1 MANLLLVILI
11 VAGLLALPKMRSQFF
26 PDIIIDNINLSIVW
40 QGAGAEDVDA
50 AIVRVLEP
58 VLLGVDG
65 VSGAN
70 STSNEG
76 RARISLEFE
85 PDWDMARAK
94 ADVETALDSVT
105 SLPQD
110 SEDPTII
117 RGRWSDRVTD
127 VVISGPV
134 AVGQLGLFA
143 DEFVMRLF
151 TAGVT
156 RTTMRGLA
164 APETVVAVPTSNLIM
179 HDITMQEIAMAISEE
194 VSADPAGD
202 VDGANARVRTGIE
215 KRLAKDIGSIV
226 LRSNSDGS
234 KLTISDVAE
243 LNVNGIDRERTYFVG
258 TDPAIS
264 IRVDRN
270 QQGDAIDIQHKVE
283 SIAREL
289 EATLPEG
296 TKLELI
302 RTRAETISSRLNMLL
317 DNGLVGLGLVV
328 TLLFLFLNTRTAF
341 WVAAGIPT
349 AMLTAI
355 ALMYAAGITINMISL
370 FALII
375 TLGIVVDDAIVVGEH
390 ADYRARSGLPPIVA
404 AETAAQRMFM
414 PVLAATMTTVI
425 AFFGLVAIGG
435 RFGDLIAD
443 IPFTVSVVLLA
454 SLVECFL
461 ILPNHMA
468 HSINNS
474 SKIKWYDR
482 PSHVV
487 NIGFVWFREN
497 IFRPFIKLVIRARYV
512 VLAGTL
518 LVLASQIVLFINGSV
533 TWRFFNAP
541 EQSSVTGNFAMVN
554 SATRA
559 DTLAMMKILQ
569 TTVDELATEYEKE
582 HGRNPAKY
590 VLAELGGNSG
600 RGLSGTENKSKDL
613 LGGISIELIDADL
626 RSYSSFSFVGDL
638 QDKIVRHPLLE
649 AISFRGWRSGP
660 GGDALDIQFYG
671 ADAVTLKN
679 AAEALKTE
687 LEAFSAVSALEDDLA
702 YDKEEIILELTP
714 QGKALGF
721 TIDRLGVVLRNRLN
735 GLEAASYPL
744 GPRSAT
750 IRVEL
755 PEGEL
760 TSDFLERT
768 QLRANSGI
776 YVPLADIV
784 SVERKVGFSTVR
796 RENGIRLISVTGDVS
811 EDNPEEAEQV
821 FEALKKEILPEIA
834 TVNQVEWRMSGLAEQ
849 EQDFLND
856 ARVGMI
862 LTLLGIY
869 LVLTWIFA
877 SWTRPFVIMSI
888 IPFGLVGTIYGHF
901 IWDVPMSMF
910 TIVGLIGMTG
920 IIIND
925 SIVLISTIDEYS
937 KERGIIPSIIDGSVD
952 RLRPVLLTT
961 FTTVL
966 GLAPLLYERS
976 TQAQFLKPTVITL
989 VYGLGFGLLIV
1000 LLVIPALVAMQ
1011 EDIKRFRKAYLFA
1024 LRSQNKFIQRSFVSL
1039 TLAIILWGGLT
1050 LGFMLVSGSLAPLLS
1065 ELNFIQALPENML
1078 SALALFITG
1087 SFLLIIIFALVG
1099 YFMFWRSRNL
1109 LQV

>member
-1 MANLLLVILI
+1 MTRLSPQAANGILSYFTRHKTMANLLLVILI

-40 QGAGAEDVDA
+40 KGAGAEDVDA

-85 PDWDMARAK
+85 PSWDMTRAK

-151 TAGVT
+151 AAGVT
-156 RTTMRGLA
+156 RTTMRGMV

-179 HDITMQEIAMAISEE
+179 HDITMQEIARAISEE

-202 VDGANARVRTGIE
+202 VEGANARVRTGVE
-215 KRLAKDIGSIV
+215 KRQAKDIQSIV

-234 KLTISDVAE
+234 KLTIADVAE

-258 TDPAIS
+258 TNPAIS

-283 SIAREL
+283 SIARDL

-317 DNGLVGLGLVV
+317 DNGLMGLGLVV

-390 ADYRARSGLPPIVA
+390 ADSRARSGLPPIVA

-468 HSINNS
+468 HSITNNS
-474 SKIKWYDR
+474 QIKWYDR
-482 PSHVV
+482 PSYVV

-497 IFRPFIKLVIRARYV
+497 IFRPFIKVVIRARYV

-518 LVLASQIVLFINGSV
+518 LVLASQVVLFINGSV

-559 DTLAMMKILQ
+559 DTLSMMKILQ
-569 TTVDELATEYEKE
+569 TTVDELAVEY
-582 HGRNPAKY
+582 
-590 VLAELGGNSG
+590 
-600 RGLSGTENKSKDL
+600 
-613 LGGISIELIDADL
+613 
-626 RSYSSFSFVGDL
+626 
-638 QDKIVRHPLLE
+638 
-649 AISFRGWRSGP
+649 
-660 GGDALDIQFYG
+660 
-671 ADAVTLKN
+671 
-679 AAEALKTE
+679 
-687 LEAFSAVSALEDDLA
+687 
-702 YDKEEIILELTP
+702 
-714 QGKALGF
+714 
-721 TIDRLGVVLRNRLN
+721 
-735 GLEAASYPL
+735 
-744 GPRSAT
+744 
-750 IRVEL
+750 
-755 PEGEL
+755 
-760 TSDFLERT
+760 
-768 QLRANSGI
+768 
-776 YVPLADIV
+776 
-784 SVERKVGFSTVR
+784 
-796 RENGIRLISVTGDVS
+796 
-811 EDNPEEAEQV
+811 
-821 FEALKKEILPEIA
+821 
-834 TVNQVEWRMSGLAEQ
+834 
-849 EQDFLND
+849 
-856 ARVGMI
+856 
-862 LTLLGIY
+862 
-869 LVLTWIFA
+869 
-877 SWTRPFVIMSI
+877 
-888 IPFGLVGTIYGHF
+888 
-901 IWDVPMSMF
+901 
-910 TIVGLIGMTG
+910 
-920 IIIND
+920 
-925 SIVLISTIDEYS
+925 
-937 KERGIIPSIIDGSVD
+937 
-952 RLRPVLLTT
+952 
-961 FTTVL
+961 
-966 GLAPLLYERS
+966 
-976 TQAQFLKPTVITL
+976 
-989 VYGLGFGLLIV
+989 
-1000 LLVIPALVAMQ
+1000 
-1011 EDIKRFRKAYLFA
+1011 
-1024 LRSQNKFIQRSFVSL
+1024 
-1039 TLAIILWGGLT
+1039 
-1050 LGFMLVSGSLAPLLS
+1050 
-1065 ELNFIQALPENML
+1065 
-1078 SALALFITG
+1078 
-1087 SFLLIIIFALVG
+1087 
-1099 YFMFWRSRNL
+1099 
-1109 LQV
+1109 

>member
-1 MANLLLVILI
+1 MTRLSPQAANGILSYFTRHKTMANLLLVILI

-40 QGAGAEDVDA
+40 KGAGAEDVDA

-85 PDWDMARAK
+85 PSWDMTRAK

-151 TAGVT
+151 AAGVT
-156 RTTMRGLA
+156 RTTMRGMV

-179 HDITMQEIAMAISEE
+179 HDITMQEIARAISEE

-202 VDGANARVRTGIE
+202 VEGANARVRTGVE
-215 KRLAKDIGSIV
+215 KRQAKDIQSIV

-234 KLTISDVAE
+234 KLTIADVAE

-258 TDPAIS
+258 TNPAIS

-283 SIAREL
+283 SIARDL

-317 DNGLVGLGLVV
+317 DNGLMGLGLVV

-390 ADYRARSGLPPIVA
+390 ADSRARSGLPPIVA

-468 HSINNS
+468 HSITNNS
-474 SKIKWYDR
+474 QIKWYDR
-482 PSHVV
+482 PSYVV

-497 IFRPFIKLVIRARYV
+497 IFRPFIKVVIRARYV

-518 LVLASQIVLFINGSV
+518 LVLASQVVLFINGSV

-569 TTVDELATEYEKE
+569 TTVDELAVEYEKE
-582 HGRNPAKY
+582 HGRNPVKY

-600 RGLSGTENKSKDL
+600 RGLSGTENKSIDL

-687 LEAFSAVSALEDDLA
+687 LETFSVVSALEDDLA

-721 TIDRLGVVLRNRLN
+721 TIDTLGVVLRNRLN
-735 GLEAASYPL
+735 GVEEASYPL

-784 SVERKVGFSTVR
+784 SVQRKVGF
-796 RENGIRLISVTGDVS
+796 
-811 EDNPEEAEQV
+811 
-821 FEALKKEILPEIA
+821 
-834 TVNQVEWRMSGLAEQ
+834 
-849 EQDFLND
+849 
-856 ARVGMI
+856 
-862 LTLLGIY
+862 
-869 LVLTWIFA
+869 
-877 SWTRPFVIMSI
+877 
-888 IPFGLVGTIYGHF
+888 
-901 IWDVPMSMF
+901 
-910 TIVGLIGMTG
+910 
-920 IIIND
+920 
-925 SIVLISTIDEYS
+925 
-937 KERGIIPSIIDGSVD
+937 
-952 RLRPVLLTT
+952 
-961 FTTVL
+961 
-966 GLAPLLYERS
+966 
-976 TQAQFLKPTVITL
+976 
-989 VYGLGFGLLIV
+989 
-1000 LLVIPALVAMQ
+1000 
-1011 EDIKRFRKAYLFA
+1011 
-1024 LRSQNKFIQRSFVSL
+1024 
-1039 TLAIILWGGLT
+1039 
-1050 LGFMLVSGSLAPLLS
+1050 
-1065 ELNFIQALPENML
+1065 
-1078 SALALFITG
+1078 
-1087 SFLLIIIFALVG
+1087 
-1099 YFMFWRSRNL
+1099 
-1109 LQV
+1109 

>member
-1 MANLLLVILI
+1 MTRLSPQTANGVLSYFTRHKTMANLLLVILI

-26 PDIIIDNINLSIVW
+26 PDIIVDNINLSVVW

-85 PDWDMARAK
+85 PNWDMARAK

-179 HDITMQEIAMAISEE
+179 HDITMHEIAMAISEE

-202 VDGANARVRTGIE
+202 VDGANARVRTGVE

-234 KLTISDVAE
+234 KLTIADVAE

-258 TDPAIS
+258 TDPAIT

-474 SKIKWYDR
+474 
-482 PSHVV
+482 
-487 NIGFVWFREN
+487 
-497 IFRPFIKLVIRARYV
+497 
-512 VLAGTL
+512 
-518 LVLASQIVLFINGSV
+518 
-533 TWRFFNAP
+533 
-541 EQSSVTGNFAMVN
+541 
-554 SATRA
+554 
-559 DTLAMMKILQ
+559 
-569 TTVDELATEYEKE
+569 
-582 HGRNPAKY
+582 
-590 VLAELGGNSG
+590 
-600 RGLSGTENKSKDL
+600 
-613 LGGISIELIDADL
+613 
-626 RSYSSFSFVGDL
+626 
-638 QDKIVRHPLLE
+638 
-649 AISFRGWRSGP
+649 
-660 GGDALDIQFYG
+660 
-671 ADAVTLKN
+671 
-679 AAEALKTE
+679 
-687 LEAFSAVSALEDDLA
+687 
-702 YDKEEIILELTP
+702 
-714 QGKALGF
+714 
-721 TIDRLGVVLRNRLN
+721 
-735 GLEAASYPL
+735 
-744 GPRSAT
+744 
-750 IRVEL
+750 
-755 PEGEL
+755 
-760 TSDFLERT
+760 
-768 QLRANSGI
+768 
-776 YVPLADIV
+776 
-784 SVERKVGFSTVR
+784 
-796 RENGIRLISVTGDVS
+796 
-811 EDNPEEAEQV
+811 
-821 FEALKKEILPEIA
+821 PEI
-834 TVNQVEWRMSGLAEQ
+834 
-849 EQDFLND
+849 
-856 ARVGMI
+856 
-862 LTLLGIY
+862 
-869 LVLTWIFA
+869 
-877 SWTRPFVIMSI
+877 
-888 IPFGLVGTIYGHF
+888 
-901 IWDVPMSMF
+901 
-910 TIVGLIGMTG
+910 
-920 IIIND
+920 
-925 SIVLISTIDEYS
+925 
-937 KERGIIPSIIDGSVD
+937 K
-952 RLRPVLLTT
+952 
-961 FTTVL
+961 
-966 GLAPLLYERS
+966 
-976 TQAQFLKPTVITL
+976 
-989 VYGLGFGLLIV
+989 
-1000 LLVIPALVAMQ
+1000 
-1011 EDIKRFRKAYLFA
+1011 
-1024 LRSQNKFIQRSFVSL
+1024 
-1039 TLAIILWGGLT
+1039 
-1050 LGFMLVSGSLAPLLS
+1050 
-1065 ELNFIQALPENML
+1065 
-1078 SALALFITG
+1078 
-1087 SFLLIIIFALVG
+1087 
-1099 YFMFWRSRNL
+1099 
-1109 LQV
+1109 

>member
-85 PDWDMARAK
+85 PSWDMARAK

-164 APETVVAVPTSNLIM
+164 APETVVEVPTSNLIM
-179 HDITMQEIAMAISEE
+179 HDITMHEIAMAISEE

-202 VDGANARVRTGIE
+202 VDGANARVRTGVE

-234 KLTISDVAE
+234 KLTIADIAK

-687 LEAFSAVSALEDDLA
+687 LEAFPAVSALEDDLA

-1087 SFLLIIIFALVG
+1087 SFLLIFIFALVG

>member
-26 PDIIIDNINLSIVW
+26 PDIVIDNINLSIVW

-85 PDWDMARAK
+85 PNWDMARAK

-127 VVISGPV
+127 IVISGPV
-134 AVGQLGLFA
+134 AVGQLGIFA

-179 HDITMQEIAMAISEE
+179 HDITMHEIAMAISEE

-202 VDGANARVRTGIE
+202 VDGANARVRTGVE

-258 TDPAIS
+258 TDPAIT

-482 PSHVV
+482 PSYIV

-582 HGRNPAKY
+582 HGRNPVKY

-687 LEAFSAVSALEDDLA
+687 LEAFSSVSALEDDLA

-1087 SFLLIIIFALVG
+1087 SFLLIFIFALVG

>member
-1 MANLLLVILI
+1 MANLLLVILV
-11 VAGLLALPKMRSQFF
+11 VAGLMALPKMRAQFF
-26 PDIIIDNINLSIVW
+26 PDVVVDNINIGIVW

-50 AIVRVLEP
+50 AIIRVLEP
-58 VLLGVDG
+58 VLLAVDG
-65 VSGAN
+65 VSNAK
-70 STSNEG
+70 SISNEG
-76 RARISLEFE
+76 RAKITLEFE
-85 PDWDMARAK
+85 PSWDMSRAK
-94 ADVETALDSVT
+94 VDVETALDSVT

-134 AVGQLGLFA
+134 AIDQLGLFA

-164 APETVVAVPTSNLIM
+164 APETVVAVSTSNLIM
-179 HDITMQEIAMAISEE
+179 HDITMQEIAIAISEE

-202 VDGANARVRTGIE
+202 VEAANARVRTGIE

-234 KLTISDVAE
+234 KLTVADVAE

-258 TDPAIS
+258 TDPAIT
-264 IRVDRN
+264 IRIDRN

-317 DNGLVGLGLVV
+317 DNGLIGLGLVV

-355 ALMYAAGITINMISL
+355 ALMYVAGITINMISL

-390 ADYRARSGLPPIVA
+390 ADYRARSGLPPVVA

-468 HSINNS
+468 HSISNS
-474 SKIKWYDR
+474 SNINWYDR
-482 PSHVV
+482 PSYIV

-518 LVLASQIVLFINGSV
+518 LILSSQIVLFINGSV

-541 EQSSVTGNFAMVN
+541 EQSSVTGNFAMFN

-559 DTLAMMKILQ
+559 DTLSMMKILQ
-569 TTVDELATEYEKE
+569 NSVDELAKEYEKE
-582 HGRNPAKY
+582 HGLNPVKY

-600 RGLSGTENKSKDL
+600 RGLSGTENKSADL
-613 LGGISIELIDADL
+613 LGGISVELIDADL
-626 RSYSSFSFVGDL
+626 RPYSSFSFVGDL

-660 GGDALDIQFYG
+660 GDDALDIQFYG
-671 ADAVTLKN
+671 ADAATLKN

-687 LEAFSAVSALEDDLA
+687 LEAFSVVSAVEDDLA

-721 TIDRLGVVLRNRLN
+721 TIDTLGVVLRNRLN
-735 GLEAASYPL
+735 GVEAASYPL

-796 RENGIRLISVTGDVS
+796 RENGIRLVSVTGDVS
-811 EDNPEEAEQV
+811 EDNPEDAEQV
-821 FEALKKEILPEIA
+821 FEILKDKILPEIA

-849 EQDFLND
+849 EQEFLND

-877 SWTRPFVIMSI
+877 SWTRPFIIMSI
-888 IPFGLVGTIYGHF
+888 IPFGLVGTIYGHY
-901 IWDVPMSMF
+901 IWDVPMSLF
-910 TIVGLIGMTG
+910 TVVGLIGMTG

-1024 LRSQNKFIQRSFVSL
+1024 LRSQNKLVQRSFATL
-1039 TLAIILWGGLT
+1039 TFVILLWGGLT
-1050 LGFMLVSGSLAPLLS
+1050 LGFMTISGSLAPILS
-1065 ELNFIQALPENML
+1065 QLSLIQSLPETMIA
-1078 SALALFITG
+1078 ALALFFIG
-1087 SFLLIIIFALVG
+1087 SFFLIFLFASVG
-1099 YFMFWRSRNL
+1099 YFLFWRSRNF

>member
-26 PDIIIDNINLSIVW
+26 PDIIIDNINLSIIW

-85 PDWDMARAK
+85 PNWDMARAK
-94 ADVETALDSVT
+94 VDVETALDSVT

-164 APETVVAVPTSNLIM
+164 APETVVAVPTSSLIM
-179 HDITMQEIAMAISEE
+179 NDITMHEIAKAISEE

-215 KRLAKDIGSIV
+215 KRLAKDIESIV

-234 KLTISDVAE
+234 KLTIGDVAE

-258 TDPAIS
+258 TNPAIS

-283 SIAREL
+283 SIARDL

-317 DNGLVGLGLVV
+317 DNGLMGLGLVV

-390 ADYRARSGLPPIVA
+390 ADARARSGLPPIVA

-468 HSINNS
+468 HSITNNS
-474 SKIKWYDR
+474 QIKWYDR
-482 PSHVV
+482 PSYVV

-497 IFRPFIKLVIRARYV
+497 IFRRFIKVVIRARYV

-554 SATRA
+554 SATA
-559 DTLAMMKILQ
+559 
-569 TTVDELATEYEKE
+569 
-582 HGRNPAKY
+582 
-590 VLAELGGNSG
+590 
-600 RGLSGTENKSKDL
+600 
-613 LGGISIELIDADL
+613 LI
-626 RSYSSFSFVGDL
+626 
-638 QDKIVRHPLLE
+638 H
-649 AISFRGWRSGP
+649 
-660 GGDALDIQFYG
+660 
-671 ADAVTLKN
+671 
-679 AAEALKTE
+679 
-687 LEAFSAVSALEDDLA
+687 
-702 YDKEEIILELTP
+702 
-714 QGKALGF
+714 
-721 TIDRLGVVLRNRLN
+721 
-735 GLEAASYPL
+735 
-744 GPRSAT
+744 
-750 IRVEL
+750 
-755 PEGEL
+755 
-760 TSDFLERT
+760 
-768 QLRANSGI
+768 
-776 YVPLADIV
+776 
-784 SVERKVGFSTVR
+784 
-796 RENGIRLISVTGDVS
+796 
-811 EDNPEEAEQV
+811 
-821 FEALKKEILPEIA
+821 
-834 TVNQVEWRMSGLAEQ
+834 
-849 EQDFLND
+849 
-856 ARVGMI
+856 
-862 LTLLGIY
+862 
-869 LVLTWIFA
+869 
-877 SWTRPFVIMSI
+877 
-888 IPFGLVGTIYGHF
+888 
-901 IWDVPMSMF
+901 
-910 TIVGLIGMTG
+910 
-920 IIIND
+920 
-925 SIVLISTIDEYS
+925 
-937 KERGIIPSIIDGSVD
+937 
-952 RLRPVLLTT
+952 
-961 FTTVL
+961 
-966 GLAPLLYERS
+966 
-976 TQAQFLKPTVITL
+976 
-989 VYGLGFGLLIV
+989 
-1000 LLVIPALVAMQ
+1000 
-1011 EDIKRFRKAYLFA
+1011 
-1024 LRSQNKFIQRSFVSL
+1024 SQ
-1039 TLAIILWGGLT
+1039 
-1050 LGFMLVSGSLAPLLS
+1050 
-1065 ELNFIQALPENML
+1065 
-1078 SALALFITG
+1078 
-1087 SFLLIIIFALVG
+1087 
-1099 YFMFWRSRNL
+1099 
-1109 LQV
+1109 

>member
-26 PDIIIDNINLSIVW
+26 PDIVIDNINLSIVW

-85 PDWDMARAK
+85 PNWDMARAK

-127 VVISGPV
+127 IVISGPV
-134 AVGQLGLFA
+134 AVGQLGIFA

-179 HDITMQEIAMAISEE
+179 HDITMHEIAMAISEE

-202 VDGANARVRTGIE
+202 VDGANARVRTGVE

-258 TDPAIS
+258 TDPAIT

-482 PSHVV
+482 PSYIV

-582 HGRNPAKY
+582 HGRNPVKY

-1039 TLAIILWGGLT
+1039 TLAIMLWGGLT

-1087 SFLLIIIFALVG
+1087 SFLLIFIFALVG
-1099 YFMFWRSRNL
+1099 YFMFWRSRNF
-1109 LQV
+1109 LQI

>member
-1 MANLLLVILI
+1 MTRLSPQTANGILSYFTRHKTMANLLLVILI

-26 PDIIIDNINLSIVW
+26 PDIIIDNINLSIIW

-85 PDWDMARAK
+85 PNWDMARAK
-94 ADVETALDSVT
+94 VDVETALDSVT

-164 APETVVAVPTSNLIM
+164 APETVVAVPTSSLIM
-179 HDITMQEIAMAISEE
+179 NDITMHEIAKAISEE

-215 KRLAKDIGSIV
+215 KRLAKDIESIV

-234 KLTISDVAE
+234 KLTIGDVAE

-258 TDPAIS
+258 TDPAIT

-302 RTRAETISSRLNMLL
+302 RTRAETISSRLTMLL

-390 ADYRARSGLPPIVA
+390 ADFRARSGLPPIVA

-468 HSINNS
+468 HSIDNS
-474 SKIKWYDR
+474 SRVKWYDR
-482 PSHVV
+482 PSYVV

-497 IFRPFIKLVIRARYV
+497 IFRPFIKLIIRARYV

-518 LVLASQIVLFINGSV
+518 LVLASQIVLFINGSG

-559 DTLAMMKILQ
+559 DTLAMMKMLQ
-569 TTVDELATEYEKE
+569 TAVDELATE
-582 HGRNPAKY
+582 
-590 VLAELGGNSG
+590 
-600 RGLSGTENKSKDL
+600 
-613 LGGISIELIDADL
+613 
-626 RSYSSFSFVGDL
+626 
-638 QDKIVRHPLLE
+638 
-649 AISFRGWRSGP
+649 
-660 GGDALDIQFYG
+660 
-671 ADAVTLKN
+671 
-679 AAEALKTE
+679 
-687 LEAFSAVSALEDDLA
+687 
-702 YDKEEIILELTP
+702 
-714 QGKALGF
+714 
-721 TIDRLGVVLRNRLN
+721 
-735 GLEAASYPL
+735 
-744 GPRSAT
+744 
-750 IRVEL
+750 
-755 PEGEL
+755 
-760 TSDFLERT
+760 
-768 QLRANSGI
+768 
-776 YVPLADIV
+776 
-784 SVERKVGFSTVR
+784 
-796 RENGIRLISVTGDVS
+796 
-811 EDNPEEAEQV
+811 
-821 FEALKKEILPEIA
+821 
-834 TVNQVEWRMSGLAEQ
+834 
-849 EQDFLND
+849 
-856 ARVGMI
+856 
-862 LTLLGIY
+862 
-869 LVLTWIFA
+869 
-877 SWTRPFVIMSI
+877 
-888 IPFGLVGTIYGHF
+888 
-901 IWDVPMSMF
+901 
-910 TIVGLIGMTG
+910 
-920 IIIND
+920 
-925 SIVLISTIDEYS
+925 
-937 KERGIIPSIIDGSVD
+937 
-952 RLRPVLLTT
+952 
-961 FTTVL
+961 
-966 GLAPLLYERS
+966 
-976 TQAQFLKPTVITL
+976 
-989 VYGLGFGLLIV
+989 
-1000 LLVIPALVAMQ
+1000 
-1011 EDIKRFRKAYLFA
+1011 
-1024 LRSQNKFIQRSFVSL
+1024 
-1039 TLAIILWGGLT
+1039 
-1050 LGFMLVSGSLAPLLS
+1050 
-1065 ELNFIQALPENML
+1065 
-1078 SALALFITG
+1078 
-1087 SFLLIIIFALVG
+1087 
-1099 YFMFWRSRNL
+1099 
-1109 LQV
+1109 

>member
-26 PDIIIDNINLSIVW
+26 PDIIVDNINLSIVW

-85 PDWDMARAK
+85 PSWDMARAK

-179 HDITMQEIAMAISEE
+179 HDITMHEIAMAISEE

-234 KLTISDVAE
+234 KLTIADVAE

-289 EATLPEG
+289 EVTLPEG

-414 PVLAATMTTVI
+414 PVLAATITTVI

-468 HSINNS
+468 HSIKNS

-497 IFRPFIKLVIRARYV
+497 IFRPFIKVVIRARYV

-671 ADAVTLKN
+671 ADAITLKN

-721 TIDRLGVVLRNRLN
+721 TIDTLGVVLRNRLN
-735 GLEAASYPL
+735 GIEAASYPL

-821 FEALKKEILPEIA
+821 FEALKQEILPEIA

-849 EQDFLND
+849 EKDFLND

-1024 LRSQNKFIQRSFVSL
+1024 LRSQNKLIQRSFVSL
-1039 TLAIILWGGLT
+1039 TLAIIFWGVLT
-1050 LGFMLVSGSLAPLLS
+1050 LGFILVSGSLAPLLS
-1065 ELNFIQALPENML
+1065 EVNFIQALPENML
-1078 SALALFITG
+1078 SALALFIIG
-1087 SFLLIIIFALVG
+1087 SFLLIFIFAVVG
-1099 YFMFWRSRNL
+1099 YLLFWRSRNL

>member
-1 MANLLLVILI
+1 MANLLLVILV
-11 VAGLLALPKMRSQFF
+11 VAGLMALPKMRAQFF
-26 PDIIIDNINLSIVW
+26 PDVVVDNINIGIVW

-50 AIVRVLEP
+50 AIIRVLEP
-58 VLLGVDG
+58 VLLAVDG
-65 VSGAN
+65 VSNAK
-70 STSNEG
+70 SISNEG
-76 RARISLEFE
+76 RAKITLEFE
-85 PDWDMARAK
+85 PSWDMSRAK
-94 ADVETALDSVT
+94 LDVETALDSVT

-134 AVGQLGLFA
+134 AIDQLGLFA

-164 APETVVAVPTSNLIM
+164 APETVVAVSTSNLIM
-179 HDITMQEIAMAISEE
+179 HDITMQEIAIAISEE

-202 VDGANARVRTGIE
+202 VEAANARVRTGIE

-234 KLTISDVAE
+234 KLTVADVAE
-243 LNVNGIDRERTYFVG
+243 LNVNGIDRKRTYFVG
-258 TDPAIS
+258 TDPAIT
-264 IRVDRN
+264 IRIDRN

-317 DNGLVGLGLVV
+317 DNGLIGLGLVV

-355 ALMYAAGITINMISL
+355 ALMYVAGITINMISL

-390 ADYRARSGLPPIVA
+390 ADYRARSGLPPVVA

-468 HSINNS
+468 HSISNS
-474 SKIKWYDR
+474 SNINWYDR
-482 PSHVV
+482 PSYIV

-518 LVLASQIVLFINGSV
+518 LILSSQIVLFINGSV

-541 EQSSVTGNFAMVN
+541 EQSSVTGNFAMFN

-559 DTLAMMKILQ
+559 DTLSMMKILQ
-569 TTVDELATEYEKE
+569 NSVDELAKEYEKE
-582 HGRNPAKY
+582 HGLNPVKY

-600 RGLSGTENKSKDL
+600 RGLSGTENKSADL
-613 LGGISIELIDADL
+613 LGGISVELIDADL
-626 RSYSSFSFVGDL
+626 RPYSSFSFVGDL

-660 GGDALDIQFYG
+660 GDDALDIQFYG
-671 ADAVTLKN
+671 ADAATLKN
-679 AAEALKTE
+679 AAEELKTE
-687 LEAFSAVSALEDDLA
+687 LEAFSVVSAVEDDLA

-721 TIDRLGVVLRNRLN
+721 TIDTLGVVLRNRLN
-735 GLEAASYPL
+735 GVEAASYPL

-796 RENGIRLISVTGDVS
+796 RENGIRLVSVTGDVS
-811 EDNPEEAEQV
+811 EDNPEDAEQV
-821 FEALKKEILPEIA
+821 FEVLKDKILPEIA

-849 EQDFLND
+849 EQEFLND

-877 SWTRPFVIMSI
+877 SWTRPFIIMSI
-888 IPFGLVGTIYGHF
+888 IPFGLVGTIYGHY
-901 IWDVPMSMF
+901 IWDVPMSLF
-910 TIVGLIGMTG
+910 TVVGLIGMTG

-1024 LRSQNKFIQRSFVSL
+1024 LRSQNKLVQRSFATL
-1039 TLAIILWGGLT
+1039 TFVILLWGGLT
-1050 LGFMLVSGSLAPLLS
+1050 VGFMIISGSLAPILS
-1065 ELNFIQALPENML
+1065 QLSLIQSLPETML
-1078 SALALFITG
+1078 SAMALFFIG
-1087 SFLLIIIFALVG
+1087 SFFLIFLFASVG
-1099 YFMFWRSRNL
+1099 YFLFWRSRNF